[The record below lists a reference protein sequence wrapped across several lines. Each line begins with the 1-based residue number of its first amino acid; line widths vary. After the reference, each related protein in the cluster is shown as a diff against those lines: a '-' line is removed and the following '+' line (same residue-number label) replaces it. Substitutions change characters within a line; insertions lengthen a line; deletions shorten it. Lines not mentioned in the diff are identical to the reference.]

1 MNDLV
6 EYFIKTIPA
15 RERVIQGLSL
25 KIMSLRL
32 NDEDIKEAIEGPNVE
47 VIYFTFDEL
56 PEHHK
61 RVS

>member
-15 RERVIQGLSL
+15 RERAIQGLSL

-32 NDEDIKEAIEGPNVE
+32 NDEDIKEAIEKLNKIKQMTNE
-47 VIYFTFDEL
+47 EYEIYNKL
-56 PEHHK
+56 NC
-61 RVS
+61 